1 MTAPSRLALIVATFA
16 LALGLTLG
24 VAMPALTRPA
34 DVLVDQVS
42 AERAA
47 LAQAQ
52 RQATES
58 EARAARMT
66 VQAEQAK
73 DAAERER
80 LALAALGLRIQ
91 SAEADLAA
99 VRSQVA
105 ILAAL
110 ERRQAARLA
119 AQQRPVAELVASL
132 QLLTRRPPISLFA
145 QPGAA
150 RDLVHMRAMIETVLP
165 EIRRRT
171 AGLRAEIARSRQLKA
186 ARQRALASLATV
198 QSRLAE
204 RRTALARSE
213 AQQRIR
219 ATTLA
224 SNAGLEGDRAMALGD
239 EARDIRDLLGQLE
252 GAGEVRDRLMRLAG
266 PVPRP
271 GTVRDNGTAASSAAA
286 ASGNPAYR
294 LPVLGTVVSGLGE
307 VSTEGTRSR
316 GLTIQTAP
324 GAQVVAP
331 AAGRIAYAGEF
342 RSYGRI
348 IIIDHGGGWTSLITN
363 MIASSGRVGERVE
376 QGAPIGRA
384 GVNRPSI
391 TVELRRAGQPVDI
404 ATLVS

>member
-1 MTAPSRLALIVATFA
+1 MRAR
-16 LALGLTLG
+16 LGLMLMPMLLAAG
-24 VAMPALTRPA
+24 LAGPALTRPA
-34 DVLVDQVS
+34 DVLVDQVA

-47 LAQAQ
+47 LARAQ
-52 RQATES
+52 QEAVEA

-66 VQAEQAK
+66 AQAERAR

-105 ILAAL
+105 ILASL
-110 ERRQAARLA
+110 ERRQATRLA

-132 QLLTRRPPISLFA
+132 QLLTRRPPVSLFA

-150 RDLVHMRAMIETVLP
+150 RDMVHMRAMIDTVLP

-171 AGLRAEIARSRQLKA
+171 AGLRAEILRARQLKA

-198 QSRLAE
+198 QARLAE
-204 RRTALARSE
+204 RRTELARSE

-224 SNAGLEGDRAMALGD
+224 SNAGLEGDRALALGD
-239 EARDIRDLLGQLE
+239 EARDISDLLGQLE
-252 GAGEVRDRLMRLAG
+252 DAGEVRDRLVRLEG

-271 GTVRDNGTAASSAAA
+271 GTVRDNGGPVRAEAAA
-286 ASGNPAYR
+286 GNPAYR
-294 LPVLGTVVSGLGE
+294 LPVLGTVLSGLGE
-307 VSTEGTRSR
+307 VSSEGTRSR

-331 AAGRIAYAGEF
+331 AGGRIAYAGVF

-363 MIASSGRVGERVE
+363 MISVSGRVGERVE

-384 GVNRPSI
+384 GVNRPTV

>member
-1 MTAPSRLALIVATFA
+1 MLLPVAIAGGLLAA
-16 LALGLTLG
+16 
-24 VAMPALTRPA
+24 PALTRPA
-34 DVLVDQVS
+34 DVLVDQVT
-42 AERAA
+42 AERNA
-47 LAQAQ
+47 LAEAQ
-52 RQATES
+52 RQAAEA
-58 EARAARMT
+58 EARAARMSA
-66 VQAEQAK
+66 QAEQAK
-73 DAAERER
+73 SEAERER

-105 ILAAL
+105 ILATL
-110 ERRQAARLA
+110 ERRQSARLA

-132 QLLTRRPPISLFA
+132 QLLTRRPPVTVFA

-150 RDLVHMRAMIETVLP
+150 RDLVHMRALIDTMLP

-171 AGLRAEIARSRQLKA
+171 AGLRNEIARSRQLKV
-186 ARQRALASLATV
+186 ARQRAAESLASV
-198 QSRLAE
+198 QARLAE

-224 SNAGLEGDRAMALGD
+224 SSAGLESDRALALGD
-239 EARDIRDLLGQLE
+239 EARDIGDLLGQLE
-252 GAGEVRDRLMRLAG
+252 DAGDVRDRLVRLQG

-271 GTVRDNGTAASSAAA
+271 GTVRNGGTTGGAVPAVA
-286 ASGNPAYR
+286 GNPAYR
-294 LPVLGTVVSGLGE
+294 LPVLGTVASGLGE
-307 VSTEGTRSR
+307 VSAEGTRSR
-316 GLTIQTAP
+316 GLTIRTAP

-363 MIASSGRVGERVE
+363 MIALSGQVGERVE

-384 GVNRPSI
+384 GVNRPTI
-391 TVELRRAGQPVDI
+391 TVELRRSGQPVDI

>member
-1 MTAPSRLALIVATFA
+1 MHRRLALLSVMTA
-16 LALGLTLG
+16 LTLGLTAGL
-24 VAMPALTRPA
+24 AMPALTRPA

-52 RQATES
+52 RQASES

-165 EIRRRT
+165 EIRRKT
-171 AGLRAEIARSRQLKA
+171 AGLRAEIARSRQLKV

-198 QSRLAE
+198 QTRLAE

-252 GAGEVRDRLMRLAG
+252 DAGDIRDRLVRLAG

-271 GTVRDNGTAASSAAA
+271 GTVRDNGTATSAAVA

-363 MIASSGRVGERVE
+363 MIALSGRVGERVE

>member
-1 MTAPSRLALIVATFA
+1 MMIRPRLALWILP
-16 LALGLTLG
+16 LALLAGVVMAVPGLG
-24 VAMPALTRPA
+24 RPA
-34 DVLVDQVS
+34 DVLVDQITI
-42 AERAA
+42 ERNA

-52 RQATES
+52 RQAAES

-66 VQAEQAK
+66 AQAERAK
-73 DAAERER
+73 DVAERER

-99 VRSQVA
+99 VRSQVS

-132 QLLTRRPPISLFA
+132 QLLTRRPPVTLFA

-150 RDLVHMRAMIETVLP
+150 RDLVHMRAMIDTMLP

-171 AGLRAEIARSRQLKA
+171 AGLRSEIARSRQLKA
-186 ARQRALASLATV
+186 ARQRAVESLAGV
-198 QSRLAE
+198 QARLAE

-224 SNAGLEGDRAMALGD
+224 SSAGLEGDRAMALGD
-239 EARDIRDLLGQLE
+239 EASDISDLLGQLE
-252 GAGEVRDRLMRLAG
+252 NAGEVRDRLVRLQG

-271 GTVRDNGTAASSAAA
+271 GTVRVGGTAARAVPA

-294 LPVLGTVVSGLGE
+294 LPVLGTVASGLGE
-307 VSTEGTRSR
+307 VSAEGTRSR
-316 GLTIQTAP
+316 GLTIRTAP

-331 AAGRIAYAGEF
+331 ASGRIAYAGEF
-342 RSYGRI
+342 RSFGRI

-363 MIASSGRVGERVE
+363 MIAVSGQVGERVE
-376 QGAPIGRA
+376 QGAPIGRT

-391 TVELRRAGQPVDI
+391 TVELRRGGQPVDI